1 MALIKAAVAMT
12 LFFIAIF
19 NYNDLRNVDV
29 EGIVAKAGSIYSAAL
44 VVLIIFFV
52 KAVLF
57 ILPASLIYV
66 AVGAALSPI
75 DAVIINLLGIVLEVT
90 ATYLLGLFLG
100 GAYVEKLL
108 SKRKKTR
115 KLLEMELQNK
125 PLLLLG
131 IRFLPVFPIDFVS
144 LFYGASKANFLKYL
158 LLSVAGLAPRV
169 IAFTIHREAKLEKI
183 PMHIIILLLICIL
196 HVIDRWTLF
205 KSFVLDRRRR
215 NQPALSKRHYF
226 LCIGL
231 NLATRLKMRNKLLW

>member
-1 MALIKAAVAMT
+1 MTQNQKDTAVALIKAAVAMT

-169 IAFTIHREAKLEKI
+169 IAFTILGDAIFEKI
-183 PMHIIILLLICIL
+183 PMHIIILVVICLIP
-196 HVIDRWTLF
+196 VFAGWTLF
-205 KSFVLDRRRR
+205 KSFVLDRRRQE
-215 NQPALSKRHYF
+215 NQPRPE
-226 LCIGL
+226 
-231 NLATRLKMRNKLLW
+231 

>member
-1 MALIKAAVAMT
+1 MTQNQKDTAVALIKAAVAMT

-29 EGIVAKAGSIYSAAL
+29 EGIVAKAGSIYSAAP

-169 IAFTIHREAKLEKI
+169 IAFTILGDAIFEKI
-183 PMHIIILLLICIL
+183 PMHIIILVVICLIP
-196 HVIDRWTLF
+196 VFAGWTLF
-205 KSFVLDRRRR
+205 KSFVLDRRRQE
-215 NQPALSKRHYF
+215 NQPRPE
-226 LCIGL
+226 
-231 NLATRLKMRNKLLW
+231 